1 MKGLVLKTVGI
12 TLAFIFAFILITF
25 GVFALFFP
33 KNTAYFFDGLGYDKV
48 AVKYMAK
55 AYDNS
60 KEYADLESL
69 CGYVVKTDDNGLI
82 AEYLGELFTNGKD
95 ELSANASKEYYDYL
109 SCKYISS
116 LYSLNSRN
124 VVEVAFSI
132 MNNYSKDCCVHT
144 LVALALLGG
153 DDETLSSVKT
163 QLNDKLSSCLDEER
177 TVILSDIEVIEKYFA
192 K

>member
-12 TLAFIFAFILITF
+12 TLAFIFAFMLITF

-33 KNTAYFFDGLGYDKV
+33 KNTAYFFDGLGYDKT

-55 AYDNS
+55 AYDKS
-60 KEYADLESL
+60 GEYDDLESL
-69 CGYVVKTDDNGLI
+69 CGYVIKTDDNGLI
-82 AEYLGELFTNGKD
+82 AEYLGELFTNKK
-95 ELSANASKEYYDYL
+95 EQLSASASKEYYDYL

-116 LYSLNSRN
+116 LYSLKKQN

-144 LVALALLGG
+144 LVALALLGS
-153 DDETLSSVKT
+153 DNQTLSSVKT
-163 QLNDKLSSCLDEER
+163 QLNGLLSSCTEEEK
-177 TVILSDIEVIEKYFA
+177 TVILSDIEIIEKYFA